1 MRRADRLFEIVQR
14 LRGGRLVTA
23 QALSEQL
30 EVSVRTIYRDIV
42 DLQASGVPIDGAA
55 GVGYLL
61 RPGYHLPPLMFRPAE
76 IEALIVG
83 ARMVEAWGGRALAT
97 AATEALERIA
107 AVVPPER
114 MSAAERVPIFA
125 NTMRSRDAE
134 RANLDRFA
142 KGIEERMKMRFA
154 YRDAEGTATERL
166 VWPLAL
172 HFWGQVW
179 TLAAWCEL
187 RGDFRTFR
195 IDRAG
200 WVAQTADAVPD
211 VPGRTLQDYLERATK
226 CGLPELADAVTPG
239 LPGSMAQAGA

>member
-23 QALSEQL
+23 RALSDAL
-30 EVSVRTIYRDIV
+30 EVSVRTVYRDV
-42 DLQASGVPIDGAA
+42 ADLQASGVPIDGAA

-83 ARMVEAWGGRALAT
+83 ARMVEAWAGRELA
-97 AATEALERIA
+97 AAASEALVRIA

-114 MSAAERVPIFA
+114 MQRAERVPIFA
-125 NTMRSRDAE
+125 SALRFQDGE

-142 KGIEERMKMRFA
+142 KGIEHRLKMRFA
-154 YRDAEGTATERL
+154 YRDADGTASERL

-187 RGDFRTFR
+187 RDDFRTFR
-195 IDRAG
+195 IDRAE
-200 WVAQTADAVPD
+200 WVTTTEEGYPQVA
-211 VPGRTLQDYLERATK
+211 GRTLQDYLDRVRK
-226 CGLPELADAVTPG
+226 CDPPDVSEPARIAKRTTVG
-239 LPGSMAQAGA
+239 